1 MDSVGRIGESA
12 AIERRSDRKLC
23 KGPKSRDVIAYGRRS
38 TQTRCREWT
47 WDAHI
52 EWQQRSGR
60 RRRTR
65 QFVEW
70 QKTETDGMISSSMMI
85 LLLYLPLPLRYKWAI
100 WSEEEVQIYIQQKCF
115 SVFFS
120 FRRWWAPLFLCVSRS
135 PPPFSSRFK
144 FHLLCG
150 TAALSCV
157 YSIHDV
163 IVGISSTK
171 GTKDRQLAI
180 LSVLYFFSFLS
191 TAHWFHFCWHEK
203 NIYKIQK
210 KRGPRWGVDRK
221 SIKGFHSSVCARWR
235 RVWWLMSLPGQGSKQ
250 ADLFCSCAPPL
261 SDPETRLLLMPLLLS
276 EMLP

>member
-1 MDSVGRIGESA
+1 MLSLTDVEA
-12 AIERRSDRKLC
+12 RKLDAENEREMRISN
-23 KGPKSRDVIAYGRRS
+23 GNNDRDEDDIHDNSWNG
-38 TQTRCREWT
+38 
-47 WDAHI
+47 
-52 EWQQRSGR
+52 
-60 RRRTR
+60 
-65 QFVEW
+65 
-70 QKTETDGMISSSMMI
+70 KMTETDGMISFSMMI

-100 WSEEEVQIYIQQKCF
+100 WSEEEVQISIQQKCF

-180 LSVLYFFSFLS
+180 LSVLYFFLSFRLRIDFTFVDTKKISTRYRKKEAPDGGWTERALRGS
-191 TAHWFHFCWHEK
+191 TAA
-203 NIYKIQK
+203 
-210 KRGPRWGVDRK
+210 
-221 SIKGFHSSVCARWR
+221 SVHDGREC
-235 RVWWLMSLPGQGSKQ
+235 GG
-250 ADLFCSCAPPL
+250 
-261 SDPETRLLLMPLLLS
+261 
-276 EMLP
+276 

>member
-52 EWQQRSGR
+52 EWQQRSRR

-180 LSVLYFFSFLS
+180 LSVLYFFLSFRLRIDFTFVDTKKISTRYRKKEAPDGGWTERALRGS
-191 TAHWFHFCWHEK
+191 TAA
-203 NIYKIQK
+203 
-210 KRGPRWGVDRK
+210 
-221 SIKGFHSSVCARWR
+221 SVHDGGEC
-235 RVWWLMSLPGQGSKQ
+235 GG
-250 ADLFCSCAPPL
+250 
-261 SDPETRLLLMPLLLS
+261 
-276 EMLP
+276 